1 MSNPTL
7 DSVNDLR
14 QSLQGGSASPTVAI
28 LNNVMAETMGMS
40 MHNAITAQHNA
51 QMIGNAS
58 TTSTCARLLS
68 VIGAQMIPGP
78 PGPPG
83 PAGPQGPMGGTGLTG
98 PSGSTGAQGVI
109 GMVGPSGAE
118 GAEGPAGPPG
128 PPGPQGAPG
137 NAAAAQQT
145 HQAAQPATHA
155 AESHT
160 APASQ
165 TPPKKPETPAAP
177 ANQGNAA
184 QQPTN
189 SAATEPEATTRN
201 PIGFMQFFDRKKQQA
216 GAQ

>member
-1 MSNPTL
+1 MSNPNL

-40 MHNAITAQHNA
+40 MHNAITAQQNA

-68 VIGAQMIPGP
+68 VIGAQMVPGP

-83 PAGPQGPMGGTGLTG
+83 PSGPQGPMGSTGLTG

-109 GMVGPSGAE
+109 GIVGPTGTE
-118 GAEGPAGPPG
+118 GAEGPPGPPG

-137 NAAAAQQT
+137 QPAT
-145 HQAAQPATHA
+145 AQPATHA
-155 AESHT
+155 TESP
-160 APASQ
+160 ANPASQ
-165 TPPKKPETPAAP
+165 TTPKKPETPANP
-177 ANQGNAA
+177 GNAA

-189 SAATEPEATTRN
+189 SAAAEPEATTRN
-201 PIGFMQFFDRKKQQA
+201 PIGFLQFFDRKKQQA